1 MKNKNIFLSSL
12 GTGLE
17 YYDFTVYALLI
28 HYIAQNFFCF
38 SSQFTSITFAI
49 IVFAIGY
56 IARPFGGVLFG
67 YFGDK
72 YGRKKILVHVM
83 LFMGFSTVLMGIL
96 PPVAVGGELMGIL
109 FICLRLIQGVSYG
122 AELPCTLT
130 FIAEHSNDK
139 RRGLNCSI
147 MTSFVSIGVLLACGL
162 IFVIST
168 YLSPSSMNIW
178 GWRIPFIL
186 GGIIAFISYL
196 IRKNG
201 IETEPFLSE
210 VKNLNT
216 LSNPTKILFKKNF
229 PKILLGTG
237 VLLFPSFLILFFLI
251 LPSFLQ
257 NFYQVDSS
265 DIYLGTMIAYGST
278 VITLPIFGAIS
289 DKFGRRKSMII
300 VLIIFIFTS
309 FYFFDLMSFQGFIYM
324 LIFMLIY
331 QLFISAL
338 AGNFYPFLTELFPVN
353 IRYSGVAVSYNLAF
367 AIAAFSP
374 MIAELLYNAYGN
386 LFSVTLFFI
395 IIALITLTSCIISKN
410 KTLFH

>member
-38 SSQFTSITFAI
+38 SSQFASITFAI
-49 IVFAIGY
+49 VVFAIGY
-56 IARPFGGVLFG
+56 IARPFGGILFG

-83 LFMGFSTVLMGIL
+83 LLMALSTVLMGVL
-96 PPVAVGGELMGIL
+96 PSVAIGGEIMGVL
-109 FICLRLIQGVSYG
+109 FICLRLIQGISYG

-139 RRGLNCSI
+139 HRGFNCSI
-147 MTSFVSIGVLLACGL
+147 MTSFVSIGVLLACGI
-162 IFVIST
+162 IFIISAS
-168 YLSPSSMNIW
+168 LSSVSMNNW
-178 GWRIPFIL
+178 GWRVPFIA
-186 GGIIAFISYL
+186 GGFIALISYL
-196 IRKNG
+196 IRKNT

-210 VKNLNT
+210 IKKSNT
-216 LSNPTKILFKKNF
+216 LSNPTAVLFKRHF
-229 PKILLGTG
+229 TQILLGIG

-257 NFYQVDSS
+257 KFYQVNSS

-278 VITLPIFGAIS
+278 VITLPIFGIVS

-300 VLIIFIFTS
+300 VLIVFIFTAL
-309 FYFFDLMSFQGFIYM
+309 FFFDLMSYSEFIY
-324 LIFMLIY
+324 MLIY

-338 AGNFYPFLTELFPVN
+338 AGNFYPFLAELFPVN
-353 IRYSGVAVSYNLAF
+353 VRYSGVAVSYNFAF

-374 MIAELLYNAYGN
+374 IVAELLYNLYGD
-386 LFSVTLFFI
+386 LFAVTIFFV

-410 KTLFH
+410 KAIAN

>member
-38 SSQFTSITFAI
+38 SSQFASLTFAI
-49 IVFAIGY
+49 VVFAIGY
-56 IARPFGGVLFG
+56 IARPFGGILFG

-72 YGRKKILVHVM
+72 YGRKKILVYVM
-83 LFMGFSTVLMGIL
+83 LLMGLSTVLMGVL
-96 PPVAVGGELMGIL
+96 PSVAIGGEVMGVL
-109 FICLRLIQGVSYG
+109 FICLRLIQGISYG

-139 RRGLNCSI
+139 HRGFNCSI
-147 MTSFVSIGVLLACGL
+147 MTSFVSIGVLLACGI
-162 IFVIST
+162 IFVMSAF
-168 YLSPSSMNIW
+168 LSSSSMNNW
-178 GWRIPFIL
+178 GWRIPFIV
-186 GGIIAFISYL
+186 GGIIALISYL
-196 IRKNG
+196 IRKNTV
-201 IETEPFLSE
+201 ETELFLAAVKKANI
-210 VKNLNT
+210 VKN
-216 LSNPTKILFKKNF
+216 PTSVLFKKHF
-229 PKILLGTG
+229 TQILLGIG

-257 NFYQVDSS
+257 KFYQVNSS

-278 VITLPIFGAIS
+278 VITLPIFGTIS
-289 DKFGRRKSMII
+289 DKFGRKKSMTV
-300 VLIIFIFTS
+300 VLIIFILTAF
-309 FYFFDLMSFQGFIYM
+309 FFFDLMSYPGFTYM
-324 LIFMLIY
+324 LVFMLIY

-353 IRYSGVAVSYNLAF
+353 VRYSGVAASYNLAF

-374 MIAELLYNAYGN
+374 ILAELLYDFYGG
-386 LFSVTLFFI
+386 LFAVTIFFI
-395 IIALITLTSCIISKN
+395 IIALLTLTSCIITKN
-410 KTLFH
+410 KAITN